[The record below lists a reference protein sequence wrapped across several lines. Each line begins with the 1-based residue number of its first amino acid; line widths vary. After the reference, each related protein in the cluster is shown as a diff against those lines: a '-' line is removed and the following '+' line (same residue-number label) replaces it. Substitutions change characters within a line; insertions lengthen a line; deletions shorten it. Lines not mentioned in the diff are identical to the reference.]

1 MQREVFEEVL
11 SVTLSQLRLSGWFNF
26 NTTKLV
32 LALTIAANH
41 QDLAADFV
49 RFVLLLSH
57 LYIAQTINAIS
68 LGVFHL

>member
-1 MQREVFEEVL
+1 MFEEVL

-41 QDLAADFV
+41 QDLAADFI
-49 RFVLLLSH
+49 RYA
-57 LYIAQTINAIS
+57 LYCCGT
-68 LGVFHL
+68 LVV